1 MHQKIIMAIS
11 RVGSLGLIITLLLN
25 IIVIYAN
32 NFPENYDL
40 SNTEPGISKKLMQR
54 CPLGDGFDFPV
65 GKPNARR
72 YYNAQKFTRNNHL
85 GDDWNGLGGG
95 NTDLHDPVY
104 AVANGIVV
112 QSKNF
117 HGGWGRVVR
126 ILHNIGSQKKP
137 KYVESLYAHMR
148 TALVKPGR
156 VVKRGQKIG
165 TIGNANGVYWAHLH
179 LELRVIINKALGN
192 GYNSNT
198 HGFTNPTTFI
208 KQHRPR

>member
-1 MHQKIIMAIS
+1 MHKKK
-11 RVGSLGLIITLLLN
+11 VGLIIRVGNVL
-25 IIVIYAN
+25 VISALFLKTVVVYAN
-32 NFPENYDL
+32 DLPENYDVN
-40 SNTEPGISKKLMQR
+40 NTDPVISVTLIKR
-54 CPLGDGFDFPV
+54 CPVGDGFDFPV
-65 GKPNARR
+65 GKPNAKR
-72 YYNAQKFTRNNHL
+72 YYNAQKFKRNNHL
-85 GDDWNGLGGG
+85 GDDWNGVGGG
-95 NTDLHDPVY
+95 NSDLHDPVY
-104 AVANGIVV
+104 AIANGIVV

-126 ILHNIGSQKKP
+126 ILHNRGSQQQP

-148 TALVKPGR
+148 TALVKQGS

-179 LELRVIINKALGN
+179 LEIRVIINKALGN
-192 GYNSNT
+192 GYNNHT